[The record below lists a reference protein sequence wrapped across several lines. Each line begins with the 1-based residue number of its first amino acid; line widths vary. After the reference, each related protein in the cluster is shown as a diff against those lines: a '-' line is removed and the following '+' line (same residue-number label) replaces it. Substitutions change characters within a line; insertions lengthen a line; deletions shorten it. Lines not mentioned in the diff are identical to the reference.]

1 MRLFRSVKQ
10 LDLWLRAE
18 VAGRLVRRLQP
29 LIMGTAWAWRRVL
42 VRTRFIAITGSLGKT
57 TAKEVLAHVLAT
69 DGRVFRSWANQSGGR
84 LVILNVLRV
93 RPWHRYAVLETS
105 GAHPGD
111 LDQLAPLIRP
121 DVVLQ
126 LGLDRTHTREYK
138 NLAERATEKSKLC
151 KAMDENGIAVLNGDV
166 PLVRDMA
173 HLVEGRTVFFGQSM
187 ESDVRAEGVSS
198 VWPDRLTFTCHSGR
212 ESLRVKSQLVGK
224 HWLGSVLGA
233 LAVASA
239 LGIDLKKGVVAVGE
253 VSPFPGRMQPMRLSG
268 GATILRDEYNASV
281 PSLDASLQVLREASC
296 EGKRVLIIK
305 DFSDM
310 SGHRRQRLRYL
321 ASAAAGAVDSVVL
334 IGESSAY
341 GIRRFVEAGVAP
353 ENCLR
358 FATLR
363 AAAAGLKDHFG
374 KGDLVLVKG
383 RTTDH
388 MARLFHAWVGPI
400 DCWKEYCPK
409 RMLCDECWEL
419 GAWPQDSV
427 AAMSPTSS

>member
-1 MRLFRSVKQ
+1 MKQ

-29 LIMGTAWAWRRVL
+29 LMKGTAWVWRRAL

-69 DGRVFRSWANQSGGR
+69 NGRVFRSWANQSGGR

-105 GAHPGD
+105 GPHPGH

-126 LGLDRTHTREYK
+126 LGLHRTHSRDYK
-138 NLAERATEKSKLC
+138 SLVERAAEKSKLC
-151 KAMDENGIAVLNGDV
+151 KAMDESGIAVLNGDV

-173 HLVEGRTVFFGQSM
+173 HLVKGRTLLFGQSKKC
-187 ESDVRAEGVSS
+187 DVRAEGVSS
-198 VWPDRLTFTCHSGR
+198 AWPDRLTFTCHSGR
-212 ESLRVKSQLVGK
+212 ETLLVKSQLVGK
-224 HWLGSVLGA
+224 HWLSSVLGA
-233 LAVASA
+233 LAVASV
-239 LGIDLKKGVVAVGE
+239 LGLDLKKGVAAVGE
-253 VSPFPGRMQPMRLSG
+253 VSPFPGRMQPMRLPG

-281 PSLDASLQVLREASC
+281 PSLDASLEVLREASC
-296 EGKRVLIIK
+296 EGRRILVIK
-305 DFSDM
+305 DFSDI

-321 ASAAAGAVDSVVL
+321 ASAAADAVDGIVL
-334 IGESSAY
+334 IGESTGY
-341 GIRRFVEAGVAP
+341 GFRRFVEAGLDP
-353 ENCLR
+353 ESCLG
-358 FATLR
+358 FATAR
-363 AAAAGLKDHFG
+363 EAAEGLKGHFG
-374 KGDLVLVKG
+374 EGDLVLVKG

-388 MARLFHAWVGPI
+388 LARLFYAWVGSI
-400 DCWKEYCPK
+400 DCWKEPCAK

-419 GAWPQDSV
+419 GARPQDSV
-427 AAMSPTSS
+427 AAMSPTPS